1 MILGVATT
9 LRVPGTTGGAIFV
22 AVLLVVVELRV
33 EALAVVVVPVE
44 LLVRTMGSVEGI
56 GLPSFVCS
64 LSTWTH
70 VAILTPLSHLMEDV
84 SPFSLK

>member
-1 MILGVATT
+1 
-9 LRVPGTTGGAIFV
+9 VPGTTGGAIFV

-44 LLVRTMGSVEGI
+44 LLVRTIGSVEGI

-64 LSTWTH
+64 LSTWKH
-70 VAILTPLSHLMEDV
+70 VAIITPPCLLTEDV
-84 SPFSLK
+84 SPFNLK